1 MDAGHRS
8 HAFIVVG
15 DGVAAADDAGIE
27 AEEGWEE
34 RDGDE
39 ERALPPAHQGLW
51 RGERNPSYRGLAE
64 IASQQWESLEG
75 RRGPLTG

>member
-51 RGERNPSYRGLAE
+51 RGE
-64 IASQQWESLEG
+64 
-75 RRGPLTG
+75 